1 MSDTPRLPTVYRL
14 VAFERVGS
22 TNEEAKRLAADG
34 AEEGTLVWA
43 LEQTAGRGRR
53 GRRWESPR
61 GNLYLSLVL
70 RPDAPPAEAAQLGMV
85 AAVAL
90 GDALGTLMPPLTEV
104 RFKWPNDVL
113 VNGRKAAGILIE
125 SAAGGPGRLDWLV
138 LGIGVNVES
147 HPADAAFP
155 ATSLRAEGGA
165 EVAVAALLEA
175 FSRSFL
181 NWTNVWVEE
190 GFAPVRRAWLARA
203 WGRGEAIQV
212 RLEGRTLE
220 GVFADLDAAG
230 ALLLDLSDGSRRR
243 ITAADVFA
251 LPIAV

>member
-1 MSDTPRLPTVYRL
+1 MSATPRLPPAYRL
-14 VAFERVGS
+14 VALDRVGS
-22 TNEEAKRLAADG
+22 TNAEAKRLAATG

-90 GDALGTLMPPLTEV
+90 GDALGTLMPPLAEV
-104 RFKWPNDVL
+104 WFKWPNDVL
-113 VNGRKAAGILIE
+113 VNGRKAGGILIE
-125 SAAGGPGRLDWLV
+125 SAAGGPARLDWLV
-138 LGIGVNVES
+138 LGVGVNVES
-147 HPADAAFP
+147 HPAATEFP
-155 ATSLRAEGGA
+155 STSLRAEGGA
-165 EVAVAALLEA
+165 DVAVAAVLEA
-175 FSRSFL
+175 FTRSFL
-181 NWTNVWVEE
+181 KWTNIWVEE
-190 GFAPVRRAWLARA
+190 GFAPVRHAWLARA
-203 WGRGEAIQV
+203 WRRGEAIEV
-212 RLEGRTLE
+212 RLDGRKLE

-251 LPIAV
+251 LPVAV

>member
-1 MSDTPRLPTVYRL
+1 MSGTPRLPPGYRL
-14 VAFERVGS
+14 VALERVGS
-22 TNEEAKRLAADG
+22 TNGEAKRLAAAG
-34 AEEGTLVWA
+34 AEDGTLVWA

-61 GNLYLSLVL
+61 GNLFLSIVL
-70 RPDAPPAEAAQLGMV
+70 RPEAPAAEAAQLGMV

-113 VNGRKAAGILIE
+113 VNGRKAGGILIE
-125 SAAGGPGRLDWLV
+125 SAASGTGRLDWLV
-138 LGIGVNVES
+138 LGLGVNVER
-147 HPADAAFP
+147 HPEETEFP

-181 NWTNVWVEE
+181 NWTNLWVEE
-190 GFAPVRRAWLARA
+190 GFAPVRSAWLARA
-203 WGRGEAIQV
+203 WGRGEAIRV
-212 RLEGRTLE
+212 RLEGRE
-220 GVFADLDAAG
+220 VQGVFADLDAAG
-230 ALLLDLSDGSRRR
+230 ALLLDVPGGGRRR

-251 LPIAV
+251 IPVEV